1 MQWWFKKFRKGDEKL
16 EGEEHSGQPLE
27 VDNDQLRAIIEVDP
41 LTTTLENAKNSVS
54 TILWSFGI
62 WSKLE
67 RQKSSI
73 SGCLMSWPKIK
84 GKKRMLFWSVVFSYS
99 MQHQWTISPSDC
111 ERDKKWI
118 LYNWQWPA
126 QWLDWE
132 ESPKHFPK
140 PNLHQKKV
148 IVTVWWSPAHMIH
161 FNFLNPSETITSQ
174 KYVQ

>member
-1 MQWWFKKFRKGDEKL
+1 MKC
-16 EGEEHSGQPLE
+16 
-27 VDNDQLRAIIEVDP
+27 
-41 LTTTLENAKNSVS
+41 
-54 TILWSFGI
+54 
-62 WSKLE
+62 
-67 RQKSSI
+67 
-73 SGCLMSWPKIK
+73 CL
-84 GKKRMLFWSVVFSYS
+84 LFS

-148 IVTVWWSPAHMIH
+148 IVTVWWSPGHLILYS
-161 FNFLNPSETITSQ
+161 FLNSCETITTENYAQQINELHWNLQHLQLALVNRMGPILLHDSTRQHVTQPTLQ
-174 KYVQ
+174 KLNELGCKVLPHLPLFKHLNNFLFSKGSLNPDAQIFM